1 MNNEKQYRTMGQRLK
16 YNPMPAQIAMA
27 ASIITSLANTISNF
41 IRRNAMIHMTTMIT
55 KPVSRFVKNVLR
67 NCIIPCLEYR
77 VQLTSKIPQLS
88 HSPQYVPKR
97 QITKS
102 GWYLLQRQLP
112 SVLLSPWRPRR
123 MRLSY

>member
-16 YNPMPAQIAMA
+16 YNHIPAQIVMA

-41 IRRNAMIHMTTMIT
+41 IRRNAMTHMTTMI
-55 KPVSRFVKNVLR
+55 SRFVKNVFSNR
-67 NCIIPCLEYR
+67 IIPCLEYR
-77 VQLTSKIPQLS
+77 VQLTSKVSQLS
-88 HSPQYVPKR
+88 RSPQYVTKL
-97 QITKS
+97 QIAKS
-102 GWYLLQRQLP
+102 GLYLLQRQLP